1 MAKLVDA
8 LDSGSSDIPCR
19 FKSCHLHQNKTKS
32 KLRSRFS
39 FFYATFLVISTSFF
53 EMQLFSIKKRNG
65 DKITGVGYITDED
78 LLIPAISK
86 NNKPYIRVFE
96 DCIKDCHK
104 IVGKDNQYQ
113 GIYEYLMNADLEDE
127 KGRITTK
134 EITVTYY
141 IWFMTLED

>member
-1 MAKLVDA
+1 MKKV
-8 LDSGSSDIPCR
+8 
-19 FKSCHLHQNKTKS
+19 T
-32 KLRSRFS
+32 
-39 FFYATFLVISTSFF
+39 
-53 EMQLFSIKKRNG
+53 FSIKKRNG
-65 DKITGVGYITDED
+65 DKITGVGYITNED

-113 GIYEYLMNADLEDE
+113 GIYEYLMNADLED
-127 KGRITTK
+127 KQGRITTK